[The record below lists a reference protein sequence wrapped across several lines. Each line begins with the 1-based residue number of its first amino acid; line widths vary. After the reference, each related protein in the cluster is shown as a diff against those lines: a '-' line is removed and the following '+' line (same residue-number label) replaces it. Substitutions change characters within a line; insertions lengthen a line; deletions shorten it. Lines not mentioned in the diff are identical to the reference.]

1 MFDFYVF
8 FTINNLFEKLMF
20 LRDLIFSQYIVDTYI
35 SVSYDFFTKNLFI
48 FQLVFN
54 VIFCKYNYALLMHS

>member
-1 MFDFYVF
+1 
-8 FTINNLFEKLMF
+8 MF

-35 SVSYDFFTKNLFI
+35 NVSYDFFIKNLFI

-54 VIFCKYNYALLMHS
+54 VIFCKYNYALTHSYNQAICLLQTSSI

>member
-1 MFDFYVF
+1 MF

-20 LRDLIFSQYIVDTYI
+20 LRDLIFSQYIVDTSI

-54 VIFCKYNYALLMHS
+54 VIFL